1 MSTSYELWF
10 FGANTPSEED
20 TYSWAY
26 YNEAYAAAALDLGEN
41 YIRGFRDPWDGVRT
55 GPPYPPG
62 SDVDGWGGGETPS
75 RKYIGTV
82 WPGFD
87 ANIPRTNPSPAF
99 GEYGYS
105 TSLGPWIRIDEDG
118 STWVGTTAFEYLN
131 GGASGADIGGPY
143 EPEGYSRGYEVG
155 LMKTCISEPGGY
167 YDEWY
172 TIYSA
177 VTTEDQDPAFSV
189 TDNEDGTYEIGTTV
203 YVTEESKLADKYKNN
218 KGWVDT
224 ISTLADLSHFVT
236 VVAAATRTAELTPT
250 FKKIKNSQA
259 STPTFSSVEGTTATD
274 TRTTTTTKTY

>member
-10 FGANTPSEED
+10 FGANENSDDPPAGFAGED
-20 TYSWAY
+20 
-26 YNEAYAAAALDLGEN
+26 
-41 YIRGFRDPWDGVRT
+41 YIVGFKDPWDGVRT
-55 GPPYPPG
+55 GAPYPQG
-62 SDVDGWGGGETPS
+62 DEWGGGVTPS

-82 WPGFD
+82 YPGED
-87 ANIPRTNPSPAF
+87 GNIPRTNPSPA
-99 GEYGYS
+99 YGHYDS
-105 TSLGPWIRIDEDG
+105 TNYGPWVEINDE
-118 STWVGTTAFEYLN
+118 VGLTMAATTPFEYLN
-131 GGASGADIGGPY
+131 GGADGADIGGPY
-143 EPEGYSRGYEVG
+143 EPEGYSRGFEVG
-155 LMKTCISEPGGY
+155 LMKTCISDTAEE

-177 VTTEDQDPAFSV
+177 VTTEDQDPAFSD